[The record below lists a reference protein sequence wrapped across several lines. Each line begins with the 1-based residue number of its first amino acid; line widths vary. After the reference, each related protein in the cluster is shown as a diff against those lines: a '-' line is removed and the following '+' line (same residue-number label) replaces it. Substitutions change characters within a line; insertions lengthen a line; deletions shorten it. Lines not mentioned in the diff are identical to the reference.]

1 MRKDYL
7 VNSERKKLKA
17 QGLEEKHKIQELKQ
31 TPSLH
36 NPLPNISIRKHK

>member
-7 VNSERKKLKA
+7 VNSERKKLKV
-17 QGLEEKHKIQELKQ
+17 QRLEEKRRIQELKQ

-36 NPLPNISIRKHK
+36 NPLLNISVRKYK